1 LCDDD
6 GPRAS
11 RPHKGWHERGYL
23 PHFDAGAVVQTI
35 TFRVADSLPRAL
47 YAQMVADIAES
58 AELRPTLDRLIDEG
72 RGGCLLRD
80 AGNAEIVRSALEHFD
95 GERYRLVAWAIMP
108 NHVHA
113 MVEQMGG
120 HALGDI
126 VHAWKS
132 YTAKAINKRRRS
144 QGTVWAADYF
154 DRYIRDAEHYEA
166 AVYYIENNPVNAGLV
181 GRAEDWRFSSARQ
194 RNATI

>member
-1 LCDDD
+1 MGDAD

-35 TFRVADSLPRAL
+35 TFRLADSLPRAL
-47 YAQMVADIAES
+47 YARIVADLADD

-72 RGGCLLRD
+72 RGECLLKV
-80 AGNAEIVRSALEHFD
+80 AGNAQIVCEALEYFD
-95 GERYRLVAWAIMP
+95 GERYRLVAWVVMP

-113 MVEQMGG
+113 MIEQIGG
-120 HALGDI
+120 YALGEI

-132 YTAKAINKRRRS
+132 YTVKAINKRRGS
-144 QGTVWAADYF
+144 KGTIWAADYF
-154 DRYIRDAEHYEA
+154 DRYIRDAEHNEA
-166 AVYYIENNPVNAGLV
+166 AVYYIESNPVKAGLV
-181 GRAEDWRFSSARQ
+181 GRAEDWPFSSAVQ
-194 RNATI
+194 RNSTN